1 MFVLLNQQ
9 YEVYMKFIY
18 PLKGKAI
25 VALDARESE
34 VNSLMAAIY
43 KSHTDL

>member
-9 YEVYMKFIY
+9 YEVYMRLIY

-25 VALDARESE
+25 VTLDA
-34 VNSLMAAIY
+34 
-43 KSHTDL
+43 